1 MYKSK
6 NYRYFTENM
15 QFPETFGMD
24 KLVGF
29 PEAHVDSSAVYLPLD
44 SWTQSC
50 YCFYRAWK
58 VNQIPKFILLNKV
71 NWNKTDPTS
80 LMGHSGYCLLWLVQ
94 VDGLTDKPVYFD
106 IY

>member
-29 PEAHVDSSAVYLPLD
+29 PEAHIDSSAVYLPLD
-44 SWTQSC
+44 S
-50 YCFYRAWK
+50 
-58 VNQIPKFILLNKV
+58 
-71 NWNKTDPTS
+71 
-80 LMGHSGYCLLWLVQ
+80 
-94 VDGLTDKPVYFD
+94 
-106 IY
+106 